1 MLVIAADSGIDRH
14 QAQVR
19 EMEWSLAC
27 LRLGAS
33 GTELALMRALRDL
46 EIELHVR
53 ESSGSEQDKRLRRL
67 AAGLRG
73 RGVDP
78 DDPVGL
84 FFVPGR
90 IEVLGKHTDY
100 AGGRSLVA
108 ATEQGIW
115 MAASPRADR
124 RVGMSDLRAR
134 ATARFSVDGAGGP
147 LERDW
152 TLYPRTV
159 ARRMVENLDDGLSGA
174 EIVFESNLPM
184 AAGLGSSSALVVAT
198 YMALAACNR
207 LQEHPR
213 VIKELHSRELLAAY
227 LGAVEAGRDF
237 AALQGQGCGV
247 GTEGGNQ
254 DHTAILCCGR
264 GEVRQYS
271 YLPTR
276 LERVSRL
283 PERLRFAVAV
293 SGVVA
298 EKTGKAQDD
307 YNRASRLARELTE
320 IWIRRT
326 GRESL
331 SLGAVLASS
340 PGAAARFEELL
351 IDDDT
356 PYKDALLERLR
367 HFATESEEI
376 VPGAARA
383 LESGDLGAFGE
394 WVDRSQALAT
404 RLLHNQIDE
413 TVWLAAAAREL
424 GAVAASA
431 FGAGYGGSVWALVTE
446 ENQAGFL
453 DRWSAGYARRFPARM
468 AASEFI
474 WTGAG
479 GAAVELQGR

>member
-1 MLVIAADSGIDRH
+1 
-14 QAQVR
+14 
-19 EMEWSLAC
+19 
-27 LRLGAS
+27 
-33 GTELALMRALRDL
+33 MRALREL
-46 EIELHVR
+46 ESELQVSESADSEER
-53 ESSGSEQDKRLRRL
+53 ERLRHL

-73 RGVDP
+73 QGVDP
-78 DDPVGL
+78 GDPVGL
-84 FFVPGR
+84 FFIPGR

-124 RVGMSDLRAR
+124 RVRMSDLRAR
-134 ATARFSVDGAGGP
+134 TTASFSADRVGGP
-147 LERDW
+147 PEPEW
-152 TLYPRTV
+152 SLYPRTV
-159 ARRMVENLDDGLSGA
+159 VRRMVENLDDGLTGA
-174 EIVFESNLPM
+174 EIVFESNLPL
-184 AAGLGSSSALVVAT
+184 AAGLSSSSALVVAT

-207 LQEHPR
+207 LQEHVR
-213 VIKELHSRELLAAY
+213 VRDELHSRELLAAY
-227 LGAVEAGRDF
+227 LGAVEGGREF
-237 AALQGQGCGV
+237 ATLHGRGCGV

-264 GEVRQYS
+264 GEIRQYS

-276 LERVSRL
+276 LERVLRL
-283 PERLRFAVAV
+283 PARLRFAVAV

-298 EKTGKAQDD
+298 EKTGEAQDD

-320 IWIRRT
+320 IWNRRT

-331 SLGAVLASS
+331 SLGAALASN
-340 PGAAARFEELL
+340 PAAAARFEELL
-351 IDDDT
+351 IDNDDT
-356 PYKDALLERLR
+356 PSRDALLARLR
-367 HFATESEEI
+367 HFVAESGEI

-383 LESGDLGAFGE
+383 FESGDLGEFGE
-394 WVDRSQALAT
+394 WVDQSQALAT
-404 RLLHNQIDE
+404 RLLHNQVDE

-431 FGAGYGGSVWALVTE
+431 FGAGYGGSVWALVSE

-453 DRWSAGYARRFPARM
+453 DRWSARYARRFPARK
-468 AASEFI
+468 AASDFI